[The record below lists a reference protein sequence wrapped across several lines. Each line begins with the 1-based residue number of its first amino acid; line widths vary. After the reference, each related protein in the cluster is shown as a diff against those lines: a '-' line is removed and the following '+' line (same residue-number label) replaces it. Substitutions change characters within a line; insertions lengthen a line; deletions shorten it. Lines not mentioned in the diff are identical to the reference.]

1 MTRTATLGVRIVSVV
16 LVVVAYA
23 VLAHYSNAVPGHED
37 LGAMLAI
44 APLWIAALILA
55 WRSRHRV
62 LGLLACAL
70 AAVVALIEWQ
80 TLRSHFS
87 WFYLIQQSGT
97 YGLLAFSFGRS
108 LGEGHVP
115 LCTRFATLAHG
126 SLSADAVHYTRTVT
140 LAWTIFFCVMSAAML
155 ILYIAAPLRAWSVF
169 TNFCT
174 PPLVALMFIGE
185 YLVRL
190 RVLPDMRH
198 ASIIGTVRA
207 TMRGSGAASATV
219 PHS

>member
-1 MTRTATLGVRIVSVV
+1 MTRTASFGLRIVSVA
-16 LVVVAYA
+16 LAVVAYA

-44 APLWIAALILA
+44 APVWIAALILA
-55 WRSRHRV
+55 WRSRHRS

-70 AAVVALIEWQ
+70 AAVLALIEWK

-87 WFYLIQQSGT
+87 WLYLIQQSGT
-97 YGLLAFSFGRS
+97 YGLLGFSFARS
-108 LGEGHVP
+108 LAAGHVP

-126 SLSADAVHYTRTVT
+126 SLSVDAVHYTRTVT
-140 LAWTIFFCVMSAAML
+140 LAWTIFFFAMSAAVL
-155 ILYIAAPLRAWSVF
+155 ILYVAAPLRAWSVF

-174 PPLVALMFIGE
+174 TPLIALMFIGE

-190 RVLPDMRH
+190 RVLPDMQH
-198 ASIIGTVRA
+198 ASILGTVRA
-207 TMRGSGAASATV
+207 TMRGSGTASATV